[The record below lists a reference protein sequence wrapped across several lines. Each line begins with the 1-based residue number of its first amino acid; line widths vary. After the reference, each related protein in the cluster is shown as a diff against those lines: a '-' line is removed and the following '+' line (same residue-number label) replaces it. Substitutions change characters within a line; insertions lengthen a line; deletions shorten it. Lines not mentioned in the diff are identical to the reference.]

1 MVEVRYTRNL
11 FLRGI
16 CIIYLF
22 AFLSLYLQIPGLF
35 GDNGVLPARTQVD
48 LKGKGSLWHKLSH
61 KPTVLWF
68 ASYLGL
74 NVEYMMDLVALTGA
88 LLSFLGF
95 ISQKLCIAPVFMLLW
110 TLYYSLFQV
119 GQVFVQN
126 NWDSLLLET
135 GFLCVLIAPFYIS
148 AKGNT
153 STPSD
158 SVAFWTIRWMLFRY
172 LFSCSAMKLASR
184 CPLWLNLDALSYHFE
199 TQCLPAPLGWY
210 AHHLPGWFLRFNT
223 ALVFVFE
230 LVIPLLFF
238 FPNRR
243 VRITAYYIQMFL
255 QVHIITTGNWNFR
268 DFLVI
273 CSLIALLDDQ
283 FFYKKK
289 SRKSSS
295 TITPI
300 LSSLICIAVYSIIV
314 YGAIQIFNFR
324 LTDNWT
330 IVSRIGFTYEQFDQF
345 LGRGLPLAIYIGLA
359 SLGFTVADALTH
371 SILSNKPTT
380 TRLFTF
386 LVTTIYTFAV
396 GFLFAMSAIS
406 FSSLHPS
413 QNVTVPVQ
421 LRPLYSKIN
430 NLHIVHGPKD
440 FALFPKMTGVNG
452 RPEIVIE
459 GSNNIE
465 GPWKEYEFLYKPGNV
480 NNSLPFVAPH
490 TPRLDWQMWWAA
502 QGTYHQNPW
511 LMSLTYR
518 LLTGQKEVTG
528 LLNNVEK
535 PFGNS
540 PPKYIKATLYHYHF
554 VPWRKS
560 LNQQSWWIRE
570 VVGEYFPI
578 FSRDHPPLLEYL
590 GKMKILKDE
599 KEVTVTND
607 VLKSLLGAIR
617 AIVNKV
623 EASLL
628 LWSVFTAGCAII
640 MTGNNSGKK

>member
-11 FLRGI
+11 FLRGV

-22 AFLSLYLQIPGLF
+22 AFLSFYVQIPGLF

-48 LKGKGSLWHKLSH
+48 LKGRGSLWHKLNH

-74 NVEYMMDLVALTGA
+74 NVEYMMDLVAITGA
-88 LLSFLGF
+88 VISFLGF

-126 NWDSLLLET
+126 NWDTLLLEA
-135 GFLCVLIAPFYIS
+135 GFLCVLIAPFYVS
-148 AKGNT
+148 VRGST

-158 SVAFWTIRWMLFRY
+158 SVTFWTIRWMLFRY
-172 LFSCSAMKLASR
+172 MFSCSAMKLASR
-184 CPLWLNLDALSYHFE
+184 CPVWWNLDALSHHFE

-210 AHHLPGWFLRFNT
+210 AHHLPSWFLRLNT
-223 ALVFVFE
+223 LLAVVFE

-255 QVHIITTGNWNFR
+255 QIHIITTGNWNFR

-273 CSLIALLDDQ
+273 CGLIALLDDQ

-289 SRKSSS
+289 SKKGASA
-295 TITPI
+295 ITQI
-300 LSSLICIAVYSIIV
+300 LSTLVCITVYSAVI
-314 YGAIQIFNFR
+314 YGTIQIFNVKFA
-324 LTDNWT
+324 DNWT
-330 IVSRIGFTYEQFDQF
+330 ITSEIGFTYEQFDQF
-345 LGRGLPLAIYIGLA
+345 LARGLPLAIYIGLA
-359 SLGFTVADALTH
+359 SLGFTVADAITH

-386 LVTTIYTFAV
+386 LTTTLYTIAV
-396 GFLFAMSAIS
+396 CFLFAMSAVS

-413 QNVTVPVQ
+413 QNATVPIQ
-421 LRPLYSKIN
+421 LCSLHSKIN
-430 NLHIVHGPKD
+430 SLHIVNGPKD

-452 RPEIVIE
+452 RPEIIIE
-459 GSNNIE
+459 GSNSIE

-518 LLTGQKEVTG
+518 LLTGQKEVTS

-554 VPWRKS
+554 APWRKS
-560 LNQQSWWIRE
+560 LNKQSWWTRE
-570 VVGEYFPI
+570 KVGEYFPI

-590 GKMKILKDE
+590 SKMKILKDE
-599 KEVTVTND
+599 KVVAVTNE

-617 AIVNKV
+617 AVVNKI

-640 MTGNNSGKK
+640 MTGNSSGRK